1 MTTLIDDLMARMPE
15 KDYEPRLP
23 KHAKEEFWENGF
35 FTLKRITTDE
45 EIVWLQEV
53 YDALFRGETGAF
65 VVRDVHARI
74 NEQRGDLTSQ
84 IIKPEATLP
93 TLKRTQFWRNSRRLA
108 SQLLG
113 IGKKEMDG
121 WGHMVRKAAGDHES
135 IAWHQD
141 ESYWDPSFDYLGL
154 GVWMPLDAATEQSGA
169 MRMIPGSHKKGLR
182 THVMA
187 NDDPAVTGG
196 VTCPGVDESDAVLRP
211 VPAGGASFHHCLTL
225 HASAGNR
232 TDRPRRAY
240 VNEWQAI
247 PVKREA
253 PKEMPWYWQREH
265 AMLAALRS
273 ARAAAH

>member
-1 MTTLIDDLMARMPE
+1 MVSHIDDLMARMPE
-15 KDYEPRLP
+15 KTYAPRLA
-23 KHAKEEFWENGF
+23 KHAKEDFWENGF
-35 FTLKRITTDE
+35 LTIARITTDE
-45 EIVWLQEV
+45 EVAWLQEV
-53 YDALFRGETGAF
+53 YDLLFRGETKAF

-74 NEQRGDLTSQ
+74 NEQRGDRTSQ

-93 TLKRTQFWRNSRRLA
+93 ALKRTQFWRNSRRLA
-108 SQLLG
+108 AQLLNLS
-113 IGKKEMDG
+113 KPEMDG
-121 WGHMVRKAAGDHES
+121 WGHMVRKAGGDLES

-141 ESYWDPSFDYLGL
+141 ESYWDPHFNYLGL

-169 MRMIPGSHKKGLR
+169 MRMIPGSHKQGLR

-196 VTCPGVDESDAVLRP
+196 VTCPGVDESEAVLRP

-247 PVKREA
+247 PAKREA
-253 PKEMPWYWQREH
+253 PKDMPWYWEREN